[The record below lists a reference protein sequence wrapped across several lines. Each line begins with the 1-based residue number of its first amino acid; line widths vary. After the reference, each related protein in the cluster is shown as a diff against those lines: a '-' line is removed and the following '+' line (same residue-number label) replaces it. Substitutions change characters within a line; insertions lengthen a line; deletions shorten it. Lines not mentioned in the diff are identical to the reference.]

1 MKTAP
6 SPRAEN
12 RPSTWRVWLAAT
24 RPRTLTLAIAPVLA
38 GTALA
43 WAESAAPYWT
53 PAILALLS
61 AMLIQIGT
69 NLHNDVADFERGND
83 REDRLGPLRV
93 TAAGW
98 LSARQVRNAAYAAFG
113 SALLLGIY
121 LVILG
126 GWVILAIGCA
136 SLLAARAYSGGKRPI
151 SHTPFGELFACI
163 FFGLLAVI
171 GCYWLQASRI
181 SPAALFTG
189 AIIGFPAA
197 AVLLV
202 NNLRDIA
209 TDLRAGR
216 RTLAAFLGNHGARR
230 AYALLMLLPY
240 AGIPVLAFMVGKGTW
255 LALVALPFCVLLLK
269 RVLQGAS
276 GTALNAI
283 LAGTA
288 QCAFGFAVLLS
299 LGFRL

>member
-1 MKTAP
+1 MKTAQSNP
-6 SPRAEN
+6 AEN

-24 RPRTLTLAIAPVLA
+24 RPRTLTLAAAPVLA

-43 WAESAAPYWT
+43 WAEGATPSWT
-53 PAILALLS
+53 PAILALIS
-61 AMLIQIGT
+61 AMAIQIGS
-69 NLHNDVADFERGND
+69 NLHNDVSDWERGND

-98 LSARQVRNAAYAAFG
+98 LSAQQVRNAAYAAFAF
-113 SALLLGIY
+113 ALLLGIY
-121 LVILG
+121 LVVLG
-126 GWVILAIGCA
+126 GWPILAIGCA
-136 SLLAARAYSGGKRPI
+136 SLVAARAYSGGKRPI

-181 SPAALFTG
+181 SSAALFTG

-216 RTLAAFLGNHGARR
+216 RTLAAFLGERGARR

-240 AGIPVLAFMVGKGTW
+240 AGIPFLAFMVGQGAW
-255 LALVALPFCVLLLK
+255 LALVALPFCGLLI
-269 RVLQGAS
+269 RSVLQGMS
-276 GTALNAI
+276 GTALNAV